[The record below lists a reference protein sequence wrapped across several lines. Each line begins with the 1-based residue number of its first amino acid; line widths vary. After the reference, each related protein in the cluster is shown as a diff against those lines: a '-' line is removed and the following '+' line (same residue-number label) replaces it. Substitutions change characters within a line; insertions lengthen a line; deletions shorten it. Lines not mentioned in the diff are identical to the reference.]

1 MVWGERAEYGDGE
14 NHHLWG
20 GVNVQ
25 DTTYNLGTE
34 ARRLGVL
41 ASTFGA
47 LQCYGNHTQH
57 PADTAAGGHY
67 HPAAQ
72 RGV

>member
-14 NHHLWG
+14 CHHLWG

-25 DTTYNLGTE
+25 DTTYNLALMITGE
-34 ARRLGVL
+34 HYECLGPRK
-41 ASTFGA
+41 
-47 LQCYGNHTQH
+47 CYGNHTQH

-67 HPAAQ
+67 PPAAQ
-72 RGV
+72 SGV